1 MSYLSLLKSLP
12 NNLRQPAGIAFIASI
27 GVHGLVGVTLPLL
40 SPAEIETPDRQQ
52 RVQVIELSPD
62 QEKRLPSAVLPQPQ
76 TAAIPVPSSQYSPNW
91 LGRGVPNNK
100 TPGYSLVP
108 LPNLGYPFRLPGGY
122 NPYRQSPNVITIDPL
137 AQGAPLRQ
145 PSLGQQP
152 AQRPTSSPLFDDDIL
167 SKGTSWSTAWN
178 NITPD
183 STNLQI
189 AGSPTPSSSPLPQA
203 SPALPSPSPSPS
215 TSPSPSPTSASL
227 SPIVVSSPSPE
238 VDPTL
243 LAFNSA
249 GTSREEAA
257 GELEKWLTELQANGV
272 GADSP
277 NSWQPLPI
285 KVKAPSA
292 AKSIVEKAD
301 RPIKV
306 VLGVVI
312 DGEGKLIGDPTL
324 IQKSG
329 YPLLDTAA
337 LEEAT
342 NYSYSATGARVP
354 YLITLEF
361 TP

>member
-12 NNLRQPAGIAFIASI
+12 NNLRQPAGIAFIASV

-62 QEKRLPSAVLPQPQ
+62 QQKRLPSAVLPQPQ
-76 TAAIPVPSSQYSPNW
+76 TATVPVPGGQYSPNW
-91 LGRGVPNNK
+91 LGRRLPSNR
-100 TPGYSLVP
+100 TPGYSLTP
-108 LPNLGYPFRLPGGY
+108 LPSLGYPFRLPGGY
-122 NPYRQSPNVITIDPL
+122 NPYRQSPNVIAINPL
-137 AQGAPLRQ
+137 AQGAPMRQ
-145 PSLGQQP
+145 PPLGQQP
-152 AQRPTSSPLFDDDIL
+152 TQRPANSPLFDDSIL
-167 SKGTSWSTAWN
+167 SRNTSWSTAWN

-189 AGSPTPSSSPLPQA
+189 AGKPTPSSSPSPQDSPA
-203 SPALPSPSPSPS
+203 SPSASPLSSASPR
-215 TSPSPSPTSASL
+215 PSPTSESL
-227 SPIVVSSPSPE
+227 SPITVPSPSSE
-238 VDPTL
+238 VDPNL
-243 LAFNSA
+243 LSFNAA

-257 GELEKWLTELQANGV
+257 GELGKWLTELQANGV

-292 AKSIVEKAD
+292 AKSIVEKAE

-306 VLGVVI
+306 VLGVVV
-312 DGEGKLIGDPTL
+312 DGEGKLVSDPTL

-337 LEEAT
+337 LEEAK
-342 NYSYSATGARVP
+342 NYSYSATGASVP